1 MRFRHGFPHLHCH
14 WRESGFEHRGH
25 EHHGHDHRGHGP
37 EHRGPDHR
45 GMGRRGR
52 GGRFFE
58 QGDLRLVILAL
69 LAEQPRHGYELIKE
83 IEERLGGAY
92 VPSPGVVY
100 PTLTWL
106 EELGYAA
113 LAEDAG
119 PKKLYSATPEGLEF
133 LERNKGQVD
142 GLFARMDQLMGA
154 RSDFAPR
161 IMRAMGNVKL
171 ALRLRLG
178 SGALTTEQVDK
189 IAAALDA
196 AALEIERSVG

>member
-1 MRFRHGFPHLHCH
+1 MRFRHGFPHFHRH
-14 WRESGFEHRGH
+14 WRDGGH
-25 EHHGHDHRGHGP
+25 DHHDHGHHGHP
-37 EHRGPDHR
+37 

-52 GGRFFE
+52 GGRFFD

-106 EELGYAA
+106 EELGYAS
-113 LAEDAG
+113 LAEG
-119 PKKLYSATPEGLEF
+119 SGSKKLYSVTPEGLEF
-133 LERNKGQVD
+133 LEQNKGLVQ
-142 GLFARMDQLMGA
+142 GLFARMDQFGGA
-154 RSDFAPR
+154 RGDFAPR

-171 ALRLRLG
+171 ALKLRLA
-178 SGALTTEQVDK
+178 SGNLTTEQVDK

-196 AALEIERSVG
+196 AALEIERSGQ

>member
-1 MRFRHGFPHLHCH
+1 MRFRHGFPHFHRH
-14 WRESGFEHRGH
+14 WRDGGFEPRGHEHGH
-25 EHHGHDHRGHGP
+25 EHHGH
-37 EHRGPDHR
+37 EHR
-45 GMGRRGR
+45 RRGR
-52 GGRFFE
+52 GGRFFDK
-58 QGDLRLVILAL
+58 GDLRLVILAL

-113 LAEDAG
+113 LAEDSGA
-119 PKKLYSATPEGLEF
+119 KKLYSATPEGLEF
-133 LERNKGQVD
+133 LERNKALVE
-142 GLFARMDQLMGA
+142 GLFARMDQAGA
-154 RSDFAPR
+154 RGDFAPR

-171 ALRLRLG
+171 ALRLRLASG
-178 SGALTTEQVDK
+178 SLTTEQVDK

-196 AALEIERSVG
+196 AAHEIERSV

>member
-1 MRFRHGFPHLHCH
+1 MRFRHGFPHFHRH
-14 WRESGFEHRGH
+14 WRDGGH
-25 EHHGHDHRGHGP
+25 DGHGHHGHP
-37 EHRGPDHR
+37 

-52 GGRFFE
+52 GGRFFD

-106 EELGYAA
+106 EELGYAS
-113 LAEDAG
+113 LAEG
-119 PKKLYSATPEGLEF
+119 SGSKKLYSVTPEGLEF
-133 LERNKGQVD
+133 LEQNKGLVE
-142 GLFARMDQLMGA
+142 GLFARMDQFGGA
-154 RSDFAPR
+154 RGDFAPR

-171 ALRLRLG
+171 ALKLRLSAG
-178 SGALTTEQVDK
+178 NLTTEQVDK

-196 AALEIERSVG
+196 AALEIERSGA

>member
-1 MRFRHGFPHLHCH
+1 MRFRHGFSHFHRH
-14 WRESGFEHRGH
+14 WRDGGHDHHEHGHRGH
-25 EHHGHDHRGHGP
+25 P
-37 EHRGPDHR
+37 

-52 GGRFFE
+52 GGRFFD

-69 LAEQPRHGYELIKE
+69 RPEPPRHGYELIKE

-113 LAEDAG
+113 LAEGDG
-119 PKKLYSATPEGLEF
+119 PKKLYSATPEGLDY
-133 LERNKGQVD
+133 LERNKGQVE
-142 GLFARMDQLMGA
+142 GLFARMDQVSGGQG
-154 RSDFAPR
+154 DFAPR
-161 IMRAMGNVKL
+161 ILRAMGNVKM
-171 ALRLRLG
+171 ALRLRLS
-178 SGALTTEQVDK
+178 SGPLTGEQVDK

-196 AALEIERSVG
+196 AALEIERSTQ

>member
-1 MRFRHGFPHLHCH
+1 MRFRHGFPHSHRH
-14 WRESGFEHRGH
+14 WREE
-25 EHHGHDHRGHGP
+25 GHDHRGH
-37 EHRGPDHR
+37 EHHR

-52 GGRFFE
+52 GGRFFD

-69 LAEQPRHGYELIKE
+69 LAEQPRHGYELIKA

-119 PKKLYSATPEGLEF
+119 AKKLYSATAEGLAY
-133 LERNKGQVD
+133 LEQNKSQVE
-142 GLFARMDQLMGA
+142 GLFARMDQVGA
-154 RSDFAPR
+154 RGDFAPR
-161 IMRAMGNVKL
+161 IMRAMGNLKL

-178 SGALTTEQVDK
+178 HGSLSEEQVDK

-196 AALEIERSVG
+196 AALEIERVAE

>member
-1 MRFRHGFPHLHCH
+1 MRFQHGFPHHHHFHRH
-14 WRESGFEHRGH
+14 WRDGGFEHR
-25 EHHGHDHRGHGP
+25 
-37 EHRGPDHR
+37 
-45 GMGRRGR
+45 GRRGR
-52 GGRFFE
+52 GGRFFD

-119 PKKLYSATPEGLEF
+119 SKKLYSATPEGLEH
-133 LERNKGQVD
+133 LEKNKALVED
-142 GLFARMDQLMGA
+142 IFARMDQAGGQG
-154 RSDFAPR
+154 DFAPR
-161 IMRAMGNVKL
+161 ILRAMGNVKM
-171 ALRLRLG
+171 ALRLRLASG
-178 SGALTTEQVDK
+178 SLTTEQVDK

-196 AALEIERSVG
+196 AALEIERSTQ

>member
-1 MRFRHGFPHLHCH
+1 MRFRHGFHPFHHH
-14 WRESGFEHRGH
+14 WRDGGH
-25 EHHGHDHRGHGP
+25 EHHGH
-37 EHRGPDHR
+37 EHRGL
-45 GMGRRGR
+45 GRRGR
-52 GGRFFE
+52 GGRFFD
-58 QGDLRLVILAL
+58 QGDLRLVILAM

-113 LAEDAG
+113 LAEGGGA
-119 PKKLYSATPEGLEF
+119 KKLYSVTPEGLTF
-133 LERNKGQVD
+133 LEQNKGLVD
-142 GLFARMDQLMGA
+142 GLFARMDQFGGG
-154 RSDFAPR
+154 RGDFAPR

-171 ALRLRLG
+171 ALRLRLSSG
-178 SGALTTEQVDK
+178 SLTTEQVDR

-196 AALEIERSVG
+196 AALEIERSAQ

>member
-1 MRFRHGFPHLHCH
+1 MRHGHAFQHFHRH
-14 WRESGFEHRGH
+14 WRHGGH
-25 EHHGHDHRGHGP
+25 EHPGFEGRGF
-37 EHRGPDHR
+37 
-45 GMGRRGR
+45 GRRGR
-52 GGRFFE
+52 GGRFFD

-113 LAEDAG
+113 VAADGA
-119 PKKLYSATPEGLEF
+119 KKLYTVTPEGLAY
-133 LERNKGQVD
+133 LEQNKAMVD
-142 GLFARMDQLMGA
+142 GIFARMDQMGGQG
-154 RSDFAPR
+154 DFAPR

-171 ALRLRLG
+171 ALKLRLT
-178 SGALTTEQVDK
+178 SGPLTGEQVDK

-196 AALEIERSVG
+196 AALEIERSAG

>member
-1 MRFRHGFPHLHCH
+1 
-14 WRESGFEHRGH
+14 
-25 EHHGHDHRGHGP
+25 
-37 EHRGPDHR
+37 
-45 GMGRRGR
+45 MGRRGR
-52 GGRFFE
+52 GGRFFD

-113 LAEDAG
+113 LAEGAG
-119 PKKLYSATPEGLEF
+119 AKKLYSATPEGLEY
-133 LERNKGQVD
+133 LEQNKGLVE
-142 GLFARMDQLMGA
+142 GLFARMDQFGGV
-154 RSDFAPR
+154 RGDFAPR

-171 ALRLRLG
+171 ALKLRLA
-178 SGALTTEQVDK
+178 SGNLTTEQVDK

-196 AALEIERSVG
+196 AALEIERIGG

>member
-1 MRFRHGFPHLHCH
+1 MRFRHGFPHFHRH
-14 WRESGFEHRGH
+14 WRDG
-25 EHHGHDHRGHGP
+25 GHDDHGHRGHGHP
-37 EHRGPDHR
+37 GHEHR

-52 GGRFFE
+52 GGRFFD
-58 QGDLRLVILAL
+58 QGYLRLVILAL
-69 LAEQPRHGYELIKE
+69 LAEQPRHGYEIIKE

-113 LAEDAG
+113 VAAEGA
-119 PKKLYSATPEGLEF
+119 KKLYTATPEGLAY
-133 LERNKGQVD
+133 LEQNRGLVE
-142 GLFARMDQLMGA
+142 GLFARMDQAGA
-154 RSDFAPR
+154 QGDFAPR

-171 ALRLRLG
+171 ALRLRLASG
-178 SGALTTEQVDK
+178 SVTEEQVDK

-196 AALEIERSVG
+196 AALEIERN

>member
-1 MRFRHGFPHLHCH
+1 MRFRHGFPHFHRH
-14 WRESGFEHRGH
+14 WRDGGHDHHGHEHLGHEHRGH
-25 EHHGHDHRGHGP
+25 E
-37 EHRGPDHR
+37 HR

-52 GGRFFE
+52 GGRFFD

-92 VPSPGVVY
+92 APSPGVVY

-113 LAEDAG
+113 LAEGAG
-119 PKKLYSATPEGLEF
+119 SKKLYSATPEGLEF
-133 LERNKGQVD
+133 LEQNKGLVE
-142 GLFARMDQLMGA
+142 GLFARMDQVGA
-154 RSDFAPR
+154 RGDFAPR

-171 ALRLRLG
+171 ALKLRLA
-178 SGALTTEQVDK
+178 SGQLTEEQVDK

-196 AALEIERSVG
+196 AALEIERSAR

>member
-1 MRFRHGFPHLHCH
+1 MRFRHGFPHHHRH
-14 WRESGFEHRGH
+14 WRDGGHDHH
-25 EHHGHDHRGHGP
+25 EHHG
-37 EHRGPDHR
+37 R
-45 GMGRRGR
+45 GMGRGGR
-52 GGRFFE
+52 GGRFFD
-58 QGDLRLVILAL
+58 QGDLRLVIMAL
-69 LAEQPRHGYELIKE
+69 LVEQPRHGYELIKE

-113 LAEDAG
+113 LAEGAG
-119 PKKLYSATPEGLEF
+119 SKKLYSATPEGLAY
-133 LERNKGQVD
+133 LEQNKAQVE
-142 GLFARMDQLMGA
+142 GLFARMEQLGD
-154 RSDFAPR
+154 RRGFAPR

-171 ALRLRLG
+171 ALRLRLS
-178 SGALTTEQVDK
+178 SGALTEQQVDK

>member
-1 MRFRHGFPHLHCH
+1 MRFRHGFPHFHRH
-14 WRESGFEHRGH
+14 WRHGGH
-25 EHHGHDHRGHGP
+25 EHH
-37 EHRGPDHR
+37 EHR
-45 GMGRRGR
+45 RRGR
-52 GGRFFE
+52 GRFFD

-92 VPSPGVVY
+92 APSPGVVY

-106 EELGYAA
+106 EELGYAS

-119 PKKLYSATPEGLEF
+119 SKKLYSATPEGLAH
-133 LERNKGQVD
+133 LEQNRRQVD
-142 GLFARMDQLMGA
+142 GLFARMDQVGA
-154 RSDFAPR
+154 QGDFAPR

-171 ALRLRLG
+171 ALRLRLS
-178 SGALTTEQVDK
+178 SGQLTEEQVDK

>member
-1 MRFRHGFPHLHCH
+1 MRFRHGFPHFHRH
-14 WRESGFEHRGH
+14 WRDGGH
-25 EHHGHDHRGHGP
+25 DHHGPDHHGH
-37 EHRGPDHR
+37 EHR

-52 GGRFFE
+52 GGRFFD

-83 IEERLGGAY
+83 IEERLSGAY

-106 EELGYAA
+106 EELGYAT
-113 LAEDAG
+113 LAEGAG
-119 PKKLYSATPEGLEF
+119 SKKLYSVTPEGLAF
-133 LERNKGQVD
+133 LEQNKGLVE
-142 GLFARMDQLMGA
+142 GLFARMHEFGGA
-154 RSDFAPR
+154 RGDFAPR

-171 ALRLRLG
+171 ALRLRLA
-178 SGALTTEQVDK
+178 SGNLTTEQVDK

-196 AALEIERSVG
+196 AALEIERSAQ